1 MAGTFSDVGGQTW
14 VGGGGQQTAG
24 GSAANGDKHRTST
37 DSDGSDYD
45 DDDDDGSGGL
55 VLKGRQ
61 GALPKQLLLALRPT
75 TADPVSAAAAGNGRA
90 SPDVAAAT
98 VPIGPFSQHVY
109 ELPAHVLALAVL
121 RYIYCRFEATVE
133 VVEAQ
138 VDGNVS
144 DLALSPCRRC
154 VAKAHA
160 VRRGVGVTT
169 NWRR

>member
-61 GALPKQLLLALRPT
+61 G
-75 TADPVSAAAAGNGRA
+75 
-90 SPDVAAAT
+90 AAT

-160 VRRGVGVTT
+160 VRRGVGEPQCTHLTPAMECAVAQ
-169 NWRR
+169 